1 MRKLCLLALLAG
13 LLIILARQDGWTLQ
27 AVAASLAPRAAEP
40 DATNAYNLFAA
51 AMNAEAQALERLRQA
66 RDDAA
71 RRDALLARDDAYRRD
86 APRLLALAESAPDDP
101 AAMDAL
107 LWLVQRVP
115 GFPEGQRAADLLVR
129 DHVRS
134 PRLMGAS
141 PRLAESGSETAVR
154 VLRSIARDHPTP
166 TVRAEADQALGRILK
181 RRSEQTAWR
190 DPARAQ
196 SLAGEARDALSRALA
211 AGRDQ
216 ANDPRSPLGRIRS
229 DLVELDT
236 LRPGEPAPDIEGT
249 DVDGSPMR
257 LRDYR
262 GKVVALTFWGDWCS
276 LCWNFYPYQRALVTR
291 LRDRPFAMVGVST
304 DSTEDSRLALRSGK
318 VSWPSWVD
326 GGQVRGGPIARAW
339 NVTALP
345 VTFVIDDCGVI
356 RYKVGAQD
364 DDHDTF
370 YFLDSSGK
378 VRDRWQARAEELS
391 EVVEALVIEAETR
404 PAKSSD

>member
-1 MRKLCLLALLAG
+1 MRKFCLLVLLAG
-13 LLIILARQDGWTLQ
+13 LLVILARQDGWTLQ

-40 DATNAYNLFAA
+40 VATNPYTLFAA
-51 AMNAEAQALERLRQA
+51 AMNAEAHALERLRQA
-66 RDDAA
+66 RDDAE

-101 AAMDAL
+101 AALDTL
-107 LWLVQRVP
+107 VWLVLHVP
-115 GFPEGQRAADLLVR
+115 GDPEGQRAAELLAR
-129 DHVRS
+129 DHARN
-134 PRLMGAS
+134 PRLTGVSA
-141 PRLAESGSETAVR
+141 RLAESGSETALR

-166 TVRAEADQALGRILK
+166 TVRAEADHALGRVLK

-190 DPARAQ
+190 DPAQAQ
-196 SLAGEARDALSRALA
+196 SLAGEARDALARALA

-216 ANDPRSPLGRIRS
+216 AGDPRSPLGRIRS
-229 DLVELDT
+229 DLLELDT

-276 LCWNFYPYQRALVTR
+276 LCWSFFPHQRTLVAR

-304 DSTEDSRLALRSGK
+304 DSTEDARLATRSGK
-318 VSWPSWVD
+318 VTWPSWVD

-345 VTFVIDDCGVI
+345 VTFVIDDRGII
-356 RYKVGAQD
+356 RYKVGAHD
-364 DDHDTF
+364 DDHDTL
-370 YFLDSSGK
+370 YFLDANGK
-378 VRDRWQARAEELS
+378 VRDRWQARADELA
-391 EVVEALVIEAETR
+391 EVVEALVLEAESR
-404 PAKSSD
+404 RAPSDG